1 MSKFSTHVI
10 ETSSQS
16 GRTSR
21 FLCVFASSSNFAVE
35 ELDAAIAE
43 VLINHAVL
51 DGVRIVGDASAIGS
65 LRNVLSEESALRE
78 RLKRAIQSLERSSV
92 FICFDPHACSHVA
105 HDLAGNSLEDGPAIV
120 EITRRHMLLVAFEAA
135 NGVVQAPRG
144 FHYVKPSQ
152 KHSNAFLRTSNV
164 LEEGIHAPMLA
175 FWLMPY
181 LSNRPIR
188 RIVVDTSAIASLAWT
203 VGYEA
208 KLQGVLAE
216 VPFIETHRSYG
227 GLEKLRLLAPEETIL
242 LISASTSGGL
252 AGELV
257 KRGAIPENIVTL
269 FYLGTEKPSAG
280 HVLCDLTRDDSRHSV
295 GLPPIRNYDMETC
308 PYCQESS
315 FPVRIEGD
323 QFTLEPPR
331 AEEVFLSKDDLPYA
345 QAAIFN
351 RFAGTGL
358 FMAYRTVDEME
369 LEIFLNV
376 AALFPSCPPSDA
388 RLSGV
393 LSEFRSDWDR
403 LVSRGLLVHLERI
416 ICSNYPFSRE
426 LAELA
431 LATVRKTNPS
441 PTTEVIDA
449 RQLRHVERRT
459 SSAALVIT
467 SCLDDAQEMMGIN
480 RDLRDVQPR
489 GNTTYLTPFFRST
502 DQKQRDRICSNLTFG
517 EHGAG
522 TFSLFRLVD
531 IDLPRNQRQHSW
543 LLELEALRETEHWAD
558 QEGIEVPKRVL
569 ERIRLLEEAPKNGL
583 ADELFWNGLS
593 GKPLKVRADFTLIDT
608 DGGAREVSQ
617 GDVFAVVSAL
627 LHRLREGVPK
637 KPRLIWK
644 TYERGIIS
652 PDNFERFNDG
662 VVQAALL
669 RAARDYEL
677 SYANV
682 DSDPSSR
689 IKELLLSQ
697 IRNAGKGEGEAF
709 MEFLVALLC
718 RRLIVAREHTQEI
731 CNGVLGASGL
741 PEHAQFVAR
750 YILEVDLL
758 IPRPT

>member
-1 MSKFSTHVI
+1 MHVI

-16 GRTSR
+16 GRANR
-21 FLCVFASSSNFAVE
+21 FLCVFVSSSNIVTE
-35 ELDAAIAE
+35 ELDAAMAE
-43 VLINHAVL
+43 ALVNHAAL
-51 DGVRIVGDASAIGS
+51 DGVRIIGDASAIES
-65 LRNVLSEESALRE
+65 LRKVLNEESVLRE
-78 RLKRAIQSLERSSV
+78 RLKRAIQSLESSSV
-92 FICFDPHACSHVA
+92 FISFDPNARSHVA
-105 HDLAGNSLEDGPAIV
+105 HDLAGNRLEDGLAIIEV
-120 EITRRHMLLVAFEAA
+120 TRRHMLLVAFEAA
-135 NGVVQAPRG
+135 NGVVQASRG

-164 LEEGIHAPMLA
+164 LEEGIHAPLLA

-181 LSNRPIR
+181 LSDRPIR

-203 VGYEA
+203 MGYEA
-208 KLQGVLAE
+208 KRLGVLAE

-257 KRGAIPENIVTL
+257 KRGAIPENLITL
-269 FYLGTEKPSAG
+269 FYLGSDKTSVG
-280 HVLCDLTRDDSRHSV
+280 NVLCNLTRDDSRNIV
-295 GLPPIRNYDMETC
+295 GLLPIVNYDRENC
-308 PYCQESS
+308 PYCRENS
-315 FPVRIEGD
+315 FPVQIEGD

-331 AEEVFLSKDDLPYA
+331 AEEVFLSKDDLPPT

-376 AALFPSCPPSDA
+376 AALFPARPPSDT
-388 RLSGV
+388 RLSNV

-403 LVSRGLLVHLERI
+403 LVSRGLLIHLERI
-416 ICSNYPFSRE
+416 VCSNYPFSRE

-431 LATVRKTNPS
+431 LATARKFNPTS
-441 PTTEVIDA
+441 RTEIIDA
-449 RQLRHVERRT
+449 RHLRHAEK
-459 SSAALVIT
+459 SAGSAALVIA
-467 SCLDDAQEMMGIN
+467 SCLDDAQEIMGVN
-480 RDLRDVQPR
+480 RDLRDVQPG
-489 GNTTYLTPFFRST
+489 GNTTYLAPLFRCT

-517 EHGAG
+517 EHGAS

-543 LLELEALRETEHWAD
+543 LLELEALRETENWAD
-558 QEGIEVPKRVL
+558 RHDIGVPTRVT

-593 GKPLKVRADFTLIDT
+593 GRPLKVRADFALIDT

-627 LHRLREGVPK
+627 LHRLREGVQK
-637 KPRLIWK
+637 KPRLICK

-652 PDNFERFNDG
+652 PDNFQRFNDG

-682 DSDPSSR
+682 DSDVSGR
-689 IKELLLSQ
+689 MKELLLSQ
-697 IRNAGKGEGEAF
+697 IRGAERGEGEAV

-718 RRLIVAREHTQEI
+718 GRLVVAREHKEEI
-731 CNGVLGASGL
+731 CNGVIGTSGL
-741 PEHAQFVAR
+741 PEHTQFVAR
-750 YILEVDLL
+750 YILERNRDN
-758 IPRPT
+758 